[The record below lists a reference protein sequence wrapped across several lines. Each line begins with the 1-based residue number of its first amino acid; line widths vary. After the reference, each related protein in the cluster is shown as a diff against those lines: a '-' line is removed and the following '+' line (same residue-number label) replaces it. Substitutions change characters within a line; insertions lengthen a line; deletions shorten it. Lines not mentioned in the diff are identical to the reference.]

1 MTSQQR
7 LQTGLAQG
15 LIQFDAE
22 QKNIN
27 YRSCNKK
34 YRYSDPEEKV
44 RAQVYLKLI
53 LHYGYAPERI
63 DLEVKVPHRTP
74 NNIADIVVFSDDGL
88 KTPHIVVEC
97 KQPDISEAEFK
108 QAIEQGFGNANSI
121 KAPFLWV
128 TSELKEDFFDV
139 AKFPSMEREAN
150 RIADVPHFGKKTA
163 NDWKFTRGGVDGI
176 ELEVVEQ
183 NKLTQIFRKAHDA
196 LWAGGKRNPAEAFDE
211 LSKLIFCK
219 ISDERE
225 LRKVGEPYQFQI
237 CTGEPKEALL
247 TRVKALYE
255 KGRLKDA
262 EVFKD
267 DIRLTAG
274 ELQTVV
280 SYLAQI
286 HLNKTDLDSKGRAL
300 ETFMGDFFRGEFGQY
315 FTPRPIVQF
324 IVNSLPLH
332 HDQLVLDPACGSGGF
347 LLHFLDA
354 VRREADAHY
363 PQDSQDHYKH
373 WHNFA
378 EHKLFGIEI
387 SEAIART
394 AKMNMIIHDDGHT
407 NVVAFD
413 GLALPP
419 VIEAGTK
426 NHGFQ
431 AERFDLIATNPPF
444 GADVKKDEKAYMAEY
459 ELGCKGVD
467 WIEAKLKNIN
477 LNCTNPRERQSTEI
491 LFLEQCHRWLKPNGI
506 LAMVVPDGILTNSSL
521 QYVRDWIEEHW
532 RILAVIS
539 MPQTAFAATG
549 AGVKSSVLFLRKY
562 PATMTAQIRTIKAQV
577 QNRLFELP
585 EYSAEITRL
594 EQEKLR
600 VLKCGDAE
608 CQRIEQDLIE
618 HLEALHTQDMFLSSE
633 TQKKVAPVNKMRR
646 KDLEQ
651 ATKAARKNYENSE
664 AFKTWKKD
672 ISDDFNE
679 QIKAVKE
686 ALQETMLEQVKTQLL
701 DYPIFMAIA
710 EEIGYDATG
719 RATAQNE
726 LNTIAPE
733 LKRFIEAVIAGKDG
747 FFQLRPDLDENK
759 VFLLNWGELDG
770 RLDALSYVAWYSIK
784 QNVVQKAK
792 YSCLDL
798 VKTCSITRGRFGH
811 RPRNDPRF
819 YGGKYPFIQTGD
831 ISKVSDSNDS
841 VEFSQTL
848 NELGL
853 KTSKIFNPSQLLF
866 TIAAN
871 IGETA
876 ILDYASCFP
885 DSIVAITP
893 KTNNLQIEYLN
904 IYLRTI
910 KLYVVQLAPYSAQRN
925 LNNQQLAKIPVVVPP
940 LDVQHKIVEKMN
952 LVYESKKQKE
962 SRAQALL
969 DSIDD
974 YLLGELGIE
983 LPSAPENDLKE
994 RMFMRNFSSSMGN
1007 RFDPLFYTFSF
1018 QKMLTGCENVVK
1030 LNTVIDYMITGF
1042 AAGRHMQAFD
1052 DSGIIQIRP
1061 TNINEERELVFNR
1074 NVYIKGDFYIERNT
1088 DLLKSGEVLFNNTN
1102 SQELVGKS
1110 VVFDFDG
1117 QFFCSN
1123 HITRVKTLE
1132 TKINNYF
1139 LASILNFY
1147 QRSKVFYNLCTNW
1160 NNQSGINVNVLA
1172 KIDIPIPPLE
1182 KQQEI
1187 ATKIKAIRAEAKR
1200 LKAEAAAELDAAK
1213 QRIEQ
1218 MILGDV
1224 DS

>member
-1 MTSQQR
+1 MTSQKR

-22 QKNIN
+22 HKNIN
-27 YRSCNKK
+27 YRSCNKN

-139 AKFPSMEREAN
+139 ANSPSMEREAN
-150 RIADVPHFGKKTA
+150 RIADIPHFGKDKA
-163 NDWKFTRGGVDGI
+163 NSWKFTRGGVDGI

-183 NKLTQIFRKAHDA
+183 NTLTQIFRKAHDA

-225 LRKVGEPYQFQI
+225 LRKIGEPYQFQI
-237 CTGEPKEALL
+237 CAGEPKEALL
-247 TRVKALYE
+247 ARVKNLYE

-267 DIRLTAG
+267 DIRLTAA

-280 SYLAQI
+280 GYLAQI

-324 IVNSLPLH
+324 IVNSLPLNH
-332 HDQLVLDPACGSGGF
+332 NQLVLDPACGSGGF

-363 PQDSQDHYKH
+363 SQDSQDHYKH

-378 EHKLFGIEI
+378 ERNLFGIEI

-444 GADVKKDEKAYMAEY
+444 GADVKNAEKAYMAEY

-477 LNCTNPRERQSTEI
+477 LNRTTPRDRQSTEI

-521 QYVRDWIEEHW
+521 QYVRDWIEEQW
-532 RILAVIS
+532 RILAVVS

-562 PATMTAQIRTIKAQV
+562 PAATTAQIRTLKAQV

-585 EYSAEITRL
+585 EYSAEISRL

-608 CQRIEQDLIE
+608 CQRIEQDLIA
-618 HLEALHTQDMFLSSE
+618 HLDAAQAQDMFLRPE
-633 TQKKVAPVNKMRR
+633 TQKKVAPMNKSRR

-651 ATKAARKNYENSE
+651 LTKAARKEYENSE

-672 ISDDFNE
+672 ISDEFNE

-726 LNTIAPE
+726 LTTIAPE
-733 LKRFIEAVIAGKDG
+733 LKRFIEAVIAEKDG

-759 VFLLNWGELDG
+759 VFLLNWGKLDG
-770 RLDALSYVAWYSIK
+770 RLDPQMILY
-784 QNVVQKAK
+784 AK
-792 YSCLDL
+792 KTL
-798 VKTCSITRGRFGH
+798 VF
-811 RPRNDPRF
+811 
-819 YGGKYPFIQTGD
+819 KYEV
-831 ISKVSDSNDS
+831 KK
-841 VEFSQTL
+841 
-848 NELGL
+848 L
-853 KTSKIFNPSQLLF
+853 KTFLLGFPQYGANEQGIDRTSESEPRYIRITDIDDYGLLKQDLGATAEKIEERYIMNDNDLLIARSGNTVGKAYLHKSNSVSYKCFFAGYMIRFVFDPTLINPEYVFCYMQLSMYSAWKNAIQR
-866 TIAAN
+866 TSGQPN
-871 IGETA
+871 INAEE
-876 ILDYASCFP
+876 Y
-885 DSIVAITP
+885 
-893 KTNNLQIEYLN
+893 KNLQI
-904 IYLRTI
+904 
-910 KLYVVQLAPYSAQRN
+910 PY
-925 LNNQQLAKIPVVVPP
+925 PP
-940 LDVQHKIVEKMN
+940 FDIQNKIVSIFKQ
-952 LVYESKKQKE
+952 VYESKQQKE
-962 SRAQALL
+962 ARAQALL
-969 DSIDD
+969 ESIDD
-974 YLLGELGIE
+974 YLLGELGIH
-983 LPSAPENDLKE
+983 LPPATENDLKE
-994 RMFMRNFSSSMGN
+994 RMFLCSSSQLFGN
-1007 RFDPLFYTFSF
+1007 RFDVFYHKIHFLALENCLHQNSY
-1018 QKMLTGCENVVK
+1018 NVVK
-1030 LNTVIDYMITGF
+1030 LGDLIKEISYGASVSNTYVE
-1042 AAGRHMQAFD
+1042 AGIPLLRIKD
-1052 DSGIIQIRP
+1052 LKRNEISTEDVVYLPDSMRK
-1061 TNINEERELVFNR
+1061 ELGRCFVSQ
-1074 NVYIKGDFYIERNT
+1074 GDFLITRSGTIGIVAQVDKRFNDFAFGSFMIRFRLKDDFSVNSLYLSYYLNSKPMT
-1088 DLLKSGEVLFNNTN
+1088 DLFQRNKIGAIQGN
-1102 SQELVGKS
+1102 
-1110 VVFDFDG
+1110 
-1117 QFFCSN
+1117 
-1123 HITRVKTLE
+1123 ITIPTIKNVDV
-1132 TKINNYF
+1132 
-1139 LASILNFY
+1139 IL
-1147 QRSKVFYNLCTNW
+1147 
-1160 NNQSGINVNVLA
+1160 
-1172 KIDIPIPPLE
+1172 PPLE

-1187 ATKIKAIRAEAKR
+1187 AAKIKAIRAEAKH
-1200 LKAEAAAELDAAK
+1200 LKTEAAAELTAAK
-1213 QRIEQ
+1213 QLIEQ
-1218 MILGDV
+1218 MILGDNP
-1224 DS
+1224 SIQ